1 MEGVGEGA
9 RCDGF
14 TEDPRLV
21 LAMGICSLPHL
32 PVTPARVEARVEAKV
47 EARVAA
53 KVEAVRSIEAR
64 GMGDGGACVTP

>member
-32 PVTPARVEARVEAKV
+32 PVTPAGVEAKV
-47 EARVAA
+47 AAGVEA
-53 KVEAVRSIEAR
+53 KVEAVRSIASAQ
-64 GMGDGGACVTP
+64 DG